1 MDAELIAR
9 RNELRSL
16 LGEARV
22 IAVVG
27 ISSKE
32 WRPSHEVA
40 SYLQDHG
47 YRIVPINP
55 NETEVLG
62 ERAYPS
68 LLDIPDDV
76 RVDVVDVF
84 RRPEHTPDVARDA
97 VKVGARLL
105 WLQEGIVSE
114 EAARI
119 AQEGGLDVIMGVC
132 IKKVRQWLMAAE
144 GGRRTGRNRPM
155 TWEYFVAPLLE
166 HNPGEILNSFGE
178 DGWELVTI
186 LQQQTP
192 AGGVSMVAY
201 LKRQVA

>member
-40 SYLQDHG
+40 SYLQGHG

-119 AQEGGLDVIMGVC
+119 AQEGGLDVVMGVC
-132 IKKVRQWLMAAE
+132 IKKVRQRLMAAE
-144 GGRRTGRNRPM
+144 G
-155 TWEYFVAPLLE
+155 
-166 HNPGEILNSFGE
+166 E
-178 DGWELVTI
+178 DG
-186 LQQQTP
+186 Q
-192 AGGVSMVAY
+192 GGTD
-201 LKRQVA
+201 R